1 MTRLTV
7 RVMDT
12 GDPDFTALL
21 CRSVHSVALMNRL
34 RSEVIR
40 CDVEPNSKLDV
51 SIIWGPAAET
61 PPPAS
66 AETSRDVRVMAVSK
80 QQWECGEAERLAV
93 EHHATVVAVN
103 HPGGRLPVG
112 SSPLSGRCAVVV
124 VTPNI
129 TETCPE
135 FSYFVLSPLLG
146 VSFRSLVWVRRGW
159 GRWEL
164 DSLFQSDDQAEN
176 RARWAF
182 VFGAKA
188 ARVETSPYGGRALD
202 DLLLGRLFAP
212 YRENCVVRFL
222 FDKMGWAMEPLDND
236 GSRPLVAP
244 IEIVAPSQDGRGE
257 VRWFGT
263 AQTIAEA
270 HDELKKL
277 HRSGVPWAVMSSNFG
292 FENWEDAN
300 NG

>member
-1 MTRLTV
+1 MTPLTV
-7 RVMDT
+7 RVMDA

-21 CRSVHSVALMNRL
+21 CRSAHSVALMNRL
-34 RSEVIR
+34 RSEVVR
-40 CDVEPNSKLDV
+40 CDVEPNSQLDV
-51 SIIWGPAAET
+51 SIIWGPANET

-66 AETSRDVRVMAVSK
+66 TDITRDVRVVAVSK
-80 QQWECGEAERLAV
+80 RQWARGEAERLAV

-112 SSPLSGRCAVVV
+112 SSLFSGRCAVVV
-124 VTPNI
+124 VTPNV

-135 FSYFVLSPLLG
+135 FSYFVLSSLLG
-146 VSFRSLVWVRRGW
+146 ISFRSLVWVRRGW

-164 DSLFQSDDQAEN
+164 DSLFQSDDQAES

-182 VFGAKA
+182 VFSAKA
-188 ARVETSPYGGRALD
+188 ARVETSPRGGWAFD
-202 DLLLGRLFAP
+202 DLLFGRLFTP
-212 YRENCVVRFL
+212 YRENYVVRFL
-222 FDKMGWAMEPLDND
+222 FDKMGWATEPLDND
-236 GSRPLVAP
+236 SSRPLVAP

-277 HRSGVPWAVMSSNFG
+277 HRSGVLWATVASNFE
-292 FENWEDAN
+292 FEDWDDAN